1 MVFPNSNLPATAQP
15 WARDVQKRIEKV
27 ESNVKANELNNT
39 ARDVQLDNNYKRIDT
54 TVNGLIVADA
64 AAATAL
70 AQANTAIDGV
80 TDIVNTIYVPSTQT
94 INGAVVATGT
104 LSASKIT
111 TGTLSGDRITGG
123 TITGTTITGSTIA
136 TAGTRHVEVSGTN
149 VNFFDSSGNY
159 SGRISAAADGRASTV
174 EINTT
179 SGSGVIAYNGGV
191 DINGPGTNISSGNN
205 GNGSILLLASGG
217 VDVSGALRT
226 TSTASVTS
234 TLTVGGSCDF
244 NGGYARVGNGF
255 IQVPDTRSRSLTGG
269 LAMFVAANGT
279 YHVGSSS
286 RRYKTDIENYA
297 VDINKLLSMQ
307 PVTFRYKSEVQE
319 VGDAAGYTTG
329 FIAEDFDDAG
339 LTEYVVYSTQEDGSK
354 IPEGIQYEKLAV
366 GLHSVISSQ
375 QETINSLIS
384 RIEALESKV

>member
-1 MVFPNSNLPATAQP
+1 MIYPNSNLPTVSQAWGRAIQKGIETLEATVNSNDINNR
-15 WARDVQKRIEKV
+15 ARD
-27 ESNVKANELNNT
+27 A
-39 ARDVQLDNNYKRIDT
+39 QL
-54 TVNGLIVADA
+54 
-64 AAATAL
+64 
-70 AQANTAIDGV
+70 QANYVQTNKNIQDIKFALTSSGIAVTGV
-80 TDIVNTIYVPSTQT
+80 NEIKDAIYVPGTTQ
-94 INGAVVATGT
+94 INGSSIQTGT

-123 TITGTTITGSTIA
+123 TITGTTITGATLSTS
-136 TAGTRHVEVSGTN
+136 GSRHVEVSGTN
-149 VNFFDSSGNY
+149 VNFYDSSGNY
-159 SGRISAAADGRASTV
+159 SGKISAAADGRSSTV

-179 SGSGVIAYNGGV
+179 SGSGIIAYNGGV

-226 TSTASVTS
+226 TSTAAVSG
-234 TLTVGGSCDF
+234 TLTVSGSCDF

-255 IQVPDTRSRSLTGG
+255 LQVPDTRTRSTTGG
-269 LAMFVAANGT
+269 LAMFVAPNGT

-286 RRYKTDIENYA
+286 RRYKTDIENYS
-297 VDINKLLSMQ
+297 VDIDKLLSMQ
-307 PVTFRYKSEVQE
+307 PITFRYKSEIEE

-339 LTEYVVYSTQEDGSK
+339 LTEYVVYSEDKNGQM
-354 IPEGIQYEKLAV
+354 IPEGIQYEKLCV
-366 GLHSVISSQ
+366 GLQTVAAKQ
-375 QETINSLIS
+375 QQTIDSLIA